1 LKLTERTLSLP
12 VPETGSDLIEHF
24 RNGAQFH
31 LKSDDIPIRFVV
43 SATEDNQFK
52 CELGVITDAEK
63 YAPVQNSLFEFNKR
77 RSEDITSFN
86 AVLLVPTG
94 IGAEIGGHAG
104 DATPVANMLAQNCDK
119 LITHPNVVNASD
131 INEMS
136 DNMLYVEGSI
146 ISRMLMGT
154 VGLKEVRSNRILF
167 IIDDHPVTHFKHAA
181 INSANAA
188 KATYGL
194 DIPEVVCINPS
205 IHMTANYADS
215 GRAIGTVSEIENCL
229 DYLID
234 KSEEYDAV
242 AFSSVIKVPY
252 EYHLEYF
259 SKGGEMINPWGGVEA
274 ILTHATSTIL
284 NVPTAHAPMFENKE
298 IENLETGVV
307 DPRMSAEAVSMC
319 FIQCVLKGLK
329 SSPRLVTDSAE
340 LSRSDIITAENVS
353 CLIIP
358 DGCIGL
364 PTLAALYQG
373 IPVIAVREN
382 KNLMKNDLT
391 QLPWQTGQL
400 IYVES
405 YLEAAGVMSALKAGI
420 SIESVQRPLK
430 GTKVT
435 HVELENSSS
444 AKLSG

>member
-12 VPETGSDLIEHF
+12 VPQIGSNLIEHF
-24 RNGAQFH
+24 RNGVQFH
-31 LKSDDIPIRFVV
+31 LKANDIPIRFVV

-63 YAPVQNSLFEFNKR
+63 FSSAQHNLFDFKER
-77 RSEDITSFN
+77 GSDDISAFN

-104 DATPVANMLAQNCDK
+104 DATPIANMLAQNCDK

-136 DNMLYVEGSI
+136 ENMLYVEGSI
-146 ISRMLMGT
+146 ISRMLMGS

-167 IIDDHPVTHFKHAA
+167 VIDDHPVKHFKDAA
-181 INSANAA
+181 VNSANAA

-194 DIPEVVCINPS
+194 DIPEVICINPS

-229 DYLID
+229 NFLIEKLD
-234 KSEEYDAV
+234 EFDA
-242 AFSSVIKVPY
+242 
-252 EYHLEYF
+252 
-259 SKGGEMINPWGGVEA
+259 GVEA

-284 NVPTAHAPMFENKE
+284 DVPTAHAPMFENKE
-298 IENLETGVV
+298 IENLETGIV

-329 SSPRLVTDSAE
+329 SSPRLITDNSE
-340 LSRSDIITAENVS
+340 FSRSDIITAENVS

-373 IPVIAVREN
+373 ISVIAVREN
-382 KNLMKNDLT
+382 KNLMKNNLS
-391 QLPWQTGQL
+391 QLPWQKGQL
-400 IYVES
+400 IYVDT

-420 SIESVQRPLK
+420 SIESVQRPLR

-435 HVELENSSS
+435 HVELENNLTT
-444 AKLSG
+444 KLSG

>member
-1 LKLTERTLSLP
+1 MKFTERTLSLP
-12 VPETGSDLIEHF
+12 VPDAGTNLIEHLK
-24 RNGAQFH
+24 NGIQFH
-31 LKSDDIPIRFVV
+31 LNSGDIPIRFVV
-43 SATEDNQFK
+43 SSTEGNLFN
-52 CELGVITDAEK
+52 CELGVIANASEFSLSQANLFDFRNRDAE
-63 YAPVQNSLFEFNKR
+63 
-77 RSEDITSFN
+77 DIDSFN

-104 DATPVANMLAQNCDK
+104 DATPIANMLAQNCDK

-131 INEMS
+131 INEMA

-154 VGLKEVRSNRILF
+154 VGLKEVRSNRVLF
-167 IIDDHPVTHFKHAA
+167 IIDDHPVTHFKDAA

-194 DIPEVVCINPS
+194 DISEVVCINPS
-205 IHMTANYADS
+205 IHMTAKYSKS
-215 GRAIGTVSEIENCL
+215 GRAIGEVTEIQACMN
-229 DYLID
+229 YLVD
-234 KSEEYDAV
+234 KKDEYDAV

-259 SKGGEMINPWGGVEA
+259 AKGGEMVNPWGGVEA
-274 ILTHATSTIL
+274 ILTHATSAIL

-298 IENLETGVV
+298 IENLETGIV

-329 SSPRLVTDSAE
+329 TSPRLVTEQSE
-340 LSRSDIITAENVS
+340 LNRKDVISAENVS

-358 DGCIGL
+358 DGCLGL
-364 PTLAALYQG
+364 PTLAALYQN

-382 KNLMKNDLT
+382 KNLMDNDLS
-391 QLPWQTGQL
+391 QLPWQKGQL

-420 SIESVQRPLK
+420 AIDSVKRPLNSV
-430 GTKVT
+430 KVT
-435 HVELENSSS
+435 HVEFEASQA
-444 AKLSG
+444 AKLLS

>member
-1 LKLTERTLSLP
+1 MILTERTLSLP
-12 VPETGSDLIEHF
+12 VPDAGTNLIEHLK
-24 RNGAQFH
+24 NGTQFH
-31 LKSDDIPIRFVV
+31 LKSGDMPIRFVV
-43 SATEDNQFK
+43 SATEGNQFN
-52 CELGVITDAEK
+52 CELGVIADADDIM
-63 YAPVQNSLFEFNKR
+63 PSQDSLFEFR
-77 RSEDITSFN
+77 GRGSEDISCFN

-104 DATPVANMLAQNCDK
+104 DATPIANMLAQNCDK

-131 INEMS
+131 INEMA

-154 VGLKEVRSNRILF
+154 VGLKEVRSNRVLF
-167 IIDDHPVTHFKHAA
+167 IIDDHPVQHFKDAA

-194 DIPEVVCINPS
+194 DISEVVCVNPS
-205 IHMTANYADS
+205 IHMTATYSES
-215 GRAIGTVSEIENCL
+215 GRAIGEVTEIQDCL
-229 DYLID
+229 NYLID
-234 KSEEYDAV
+234 KKDEYDAV

-259 SKGGEMINPWGGVEA
+259 AKGGDMVNPWGGVEA

-329 SSPRLVTDSAE
+329 NSPGLVTEPSE
-340 LSRSDIITAENVS
+340 ISRKDIISAENVS

-364 PTLAALYQG
+364 PTLAALYQN

-382 KNLMKNDLT
+382 KNKMRNDLSN
-391 QLPWQTGQL
+391 LPWTKGQL

-420 SIESVQRPLK
+420 AIDSVKRPLNSV
-430 GTKVT
+430 KVT
-435 HVELENSSS
+435 HVELEASQA
-444 AKLSG
+444 AKLLS

>member
-1 LKLTERTLSLP
+1 MKLTERTLSLP
-12 VPETGSDLIEHF
+12 VPDAGTNLIDHLK
-24 RNGAQFH
+24 NGTQFH
-31 LKSDDIPIRFVV
+31 LNSGDIPIRFVV
-43 SATEDNQFK
+43 SATNGNMFN
-52 CELGVITDAEK
+52 CELGVIANANEFAQSQDD
-63 YAPVQNSLFEFNKR
+63 LFDFRNR
-77 RSEDITSFN
+77 GAEDIDSFN

-104 DATPVANMLAQNCDK
+104 DATPIANMLAQNCDK

-131 INEMS
+131 INEMAG
-136 DNMLYVEGSI
+136 NMLYVEGSI

-154 VGLKEVRSNRILF
+154 VGLKEARSNRVLF
-167 IIDDHPVTHFKHAA
+167 IIDDHPITHFKNAA

-194 DIPEVVCINPS
+194 DISEVVCINPS
-205 IHMTANYADS
+205 IHMTANYSNS
-215 GRAIGTVSEIENCL
+215 GRAIGEVTEIQACMN
-229 DYLID
+229 YLVD
-234 KSEEYDAV
+234 KKDEYDAV

-259 SKGGEMINPWGGVEA
+259 AKGGEMVNPWGGVEA

-298 IENLETGVV
+298 IENLETGIV

-329 SSPRLVTDSAE
+329 TSPRLVTEQSE
-340 LSRSDIITAENVS
+340 LNRKDVISAENVS

-364 PTLAALYQG
+364 PTLAALYQN

-382 KNLMKNDLT
+382 KNLMENDLN
-391 QLPWQTGQL
+391 QLPWKPGQL

-420 SIESVQRPLK
+420 AIDSVKRPLHSVR
-430 GTKVT
+430 VT
-435 HVELENSSS
+435 HIELESASN